1 MSQEITAIQVKELRE
16 RTGIGLMDAKRA
28 LVEAAGDMDQAIA
41 ILQAKGASVM
51 AKKADRTASDGIIET
66 YVHNNKIGVMVEVN
80 CETDFVA
87 RNPEFRHFAHE
98 VALQIAS
105 MRPATVEELLAQ
117 PFIKSPA
124 QTMSDLLT
132 ALVQKIGEK
141 IVIER
146 FVRYELGGE

>member
-1 MSQEITAIQVKELRE
+1 MSQEITATQVKELRQ

-87 RNPEFRHFAHE
+87 RNPEFRNFAHE

-117 PFIKSPA
+117 PFVKSPS

-146 FVRYELGGE
+146 FERYELGGE

>member
-1 MSQEITAIQVKELRE
+1 MNQEITASQVKELRQ

-28 LVEAAGDMDQAIA
+28 LVEAAGDMEKAIS

-51 AKKADRTASDGIIET
+51 AKKADRTASDGVIET

-87 RNPEFRHFAHE
+87 RNPEFRNFAHE

-117 PFIKSPA
+117 PFIKAPS

-146 FVRYELGGE
+146 FERYELGGE